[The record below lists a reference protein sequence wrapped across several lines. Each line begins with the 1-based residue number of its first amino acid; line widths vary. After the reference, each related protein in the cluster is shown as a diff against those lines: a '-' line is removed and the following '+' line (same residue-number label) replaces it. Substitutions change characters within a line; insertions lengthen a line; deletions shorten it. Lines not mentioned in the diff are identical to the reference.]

1 MDARV
6 LQGEEEN
13 NVPKLKGRIFQDAIS
28 SAIEEVKS
36 IYYRRYFQALDQC
49 NVTTIELVCK
59 ASCKTTP
66 PPVLRI
72 VLDIPYRR
80 CVRINPYL
88 EIVSKG
94 KRIFHPI
101 IEKGGPYDSIR
112 VDAAR

>member
-6 LQGEEEN
+6 LQGEAEESSI
-13 NVPKLKGRIFQDAIS
+13 PKLKGRLFQDAIS

-36 IYYRRYFQALDQC
+36 IYYRRYFQPLDQC
-49 NVTTIELVCK
+49 NVTRIELVCK

-80 CVRINPYL
+80 CVRISPYL
-88 EIVSKG
+88 EIVSQG
-94 KRIFHPI
+94 KRVFNPI
-101 IEKGGPYDSIR
+101 GVKG
-112 VDAAR
+112 